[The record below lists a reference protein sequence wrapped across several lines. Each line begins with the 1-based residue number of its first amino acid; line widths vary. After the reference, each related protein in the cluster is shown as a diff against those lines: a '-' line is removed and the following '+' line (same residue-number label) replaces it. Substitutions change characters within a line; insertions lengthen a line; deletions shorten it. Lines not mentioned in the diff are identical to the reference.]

1 MKSRYSFFF
10 SSLILLASAQVQAAD
25 VCTPKVDV
33 FFDPAAGQYVDV
45 YGELAKQIFNNL
57 SYSEQVSGG
66 VAVKTDSFSV
76 KGPQIQCL
84 HFIDDDRYTCVFHS
98 TNY

>member
-1 MKSRYSFFF
+1 MKSLYSFFF
-10 SSLILLASAQVQAAD
+10 SSLVLLVSAQVQATD

-33 FFDPAAGQYVDV
+33 FFDPASGQYVDV

-57 SYSEQVSGG
+57 SYTEQISKG
-66 VAVKTDSFSV
+66 VAVKTDTFSV
-76 KGPQIQCL
+76 KGPNIQCL
-84 HFIDDDRYTCVFHS
+84 HFTNDDRYTCVFHS